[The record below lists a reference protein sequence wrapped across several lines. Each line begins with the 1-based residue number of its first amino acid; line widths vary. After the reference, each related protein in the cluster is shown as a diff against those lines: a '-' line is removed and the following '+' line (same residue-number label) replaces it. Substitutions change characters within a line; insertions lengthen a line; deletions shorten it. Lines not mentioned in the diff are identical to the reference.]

1 MPVSGHARYRD
12 GCELRGFGSVTIRAS
27 GVAFDGRMKTLGA
40 SPVWETRVI
49 VDFDLVESESVA
61 EAAVEAFVDRV
72 LAMAVSQ
79 SAIDAIAALGLL
91 LCSCLGAIER
101 PMNLFLV

>member
-12 GCELRGFGSVTIRAS
+12 GCELCGFGSVTIRAS

-61 EAAVEAFVDRV
+61 EATVEGFVDRV

-79 SAIDAIAALGLL
+79 TQLTRLL
-91 LCSCLGAIER
+91 QLACSFVA
-101 PMNLFLV
+101 V

>member
-27 GVAFDGRMKTLGA
+27 GVAFDGRTKTLGA
-40 SPVWETRVI
+40 SPAWETRVI

-61 EAAVEAFVDRV
+61 EAAVEGFVDRV

-79 SAIDAIAALGLL
+79 TQLTRLMQLGYSFAA
-91 LCSCLGAIER
+91 
-101 PMNLFLV
+101 V

>member
-40 SPVWETRVI
+40 SPAWETRVI

-61 EAAVEAFVDRV
+61 EAAVEGFVDRV

-79 SAIDAIAALGLL
+79 TQLTRLMQLGYSFAA
-91 LCSCLGAIER
+91 
-101 PMNLFLV
+101 V

>member
-12 GCELRGFGSVTIRAS
+12 GCELRGFGRVTIRAS

-49 VDFDLVESESVA
+49 VDFDLVESDSVA
-61 EAAVEAFVDRV
+61 EAVEGFVDRV
-72 LAMAVSQ
+72 RAMVVSQ
-79 SAIDAIAALGLL
+79 TQLTRLMQLLGSFAAVKALSIDQ
-91 LCSCLGAIER
+91 
-101 PMNLFLV
+101 

>member
-40 SPVWETRVI
+40 SPAWETRVI

-61 EAAVEAFVDRV
+61 EAAVEGFVDRV
-72 LAMAVSQ
+72 LAMTVSQ
-79 SAIDAIAALGLL
+79 TQLTRLMQLGYSFAA
-91 LCSCLGAIER
+91 
-101 PMNLFLV
+101 V

>member
-61 EAAVEAFVDRV
+61 EAAVEGFVDRV

-79 SAIDAIAALGLL
+79 AQLTRLLHLVYSFAA
-91 LCSCLGAIER
+91 
-101 PMNLFLV
+101 V